1 MNNKN
6 GIKKKNNNKEKVIYY
21 PMDNKIWFNQMGGF
35 LYKTTYLEKEKKY
48 VVGKIPWNRLNYYKN
63 I

>member
-1 MNNKN
+1 M
-6 GIKKKNNNKEKVIYY
+6 KKKDKKEKVIYY

-35 LYKTTYLEKEKKY
+35 LYKTTYLEKEKNY
-48 VVGKIPWNRLNYYKN
+48 VVGKIPWNRLNNYKN